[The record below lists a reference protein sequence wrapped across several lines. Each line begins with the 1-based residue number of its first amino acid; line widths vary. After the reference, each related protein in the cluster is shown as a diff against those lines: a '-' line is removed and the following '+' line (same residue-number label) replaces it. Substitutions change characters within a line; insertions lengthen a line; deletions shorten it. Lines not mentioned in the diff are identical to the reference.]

1 MPPMIPKL
9 LRANVALL
17 ICASLALSGC
27 GSMPPYSALFDT
39 SPEAEGTGIVGVGLV
54 RAAVIIAK
62 YQATE
67 RQRQVAT
74 QRARAVTR
82 KLEARAQ
89 PAERPVA
96 KKRAPIAKKSAPISK
111 KSAPVAKTSRP
122 AKTRIAAEEPSPSPV
137 EKPAASRKVPPLI
150 PEKPAVEEEEP
161 APEPPPVKRQAAK
174 KKLPRY
180 IAVDT
185 VPDARSKGSRSVMIW
200 DTQAEAIVGNNV
212 YDVATPPRMLE
223 TVKFETYS
231 AEYVGS
237 GGL

>member
-1 MPPMIPKL
+1 ML
-9 LRANVALL
+9 LRASAALL
-17 ICASLALSGC
+17 TCAVLALAGC
-27 GSMPPYSALFDT
+27 SNMPPYSALFDT

-54 RAAVIIAK
+54 RAMVIIAK
-62 YQATE
+62 YQATD

-74 QRARAVTR
+74 QRARAATR
-82 KLEARAQ
+82 KLVARAEST
-89 PAERPVA
+89 ERPVA
-96 KKRAPIAKKSAPISK
+96 KKRAPIEKKSVPKAQ
-111 KSAPVAKTSRP
+111 AKATKP
-122 AKTRIAAEEPSPSPV
+122 PKTRVAAVEPPTSPREKAATPKAPARVAETPVVPEEGAVQEEAPV
-137 EKPAASRKVPPLI
+137 EK
-150 PEKPAVEEEEP
+150 KPV
-161 APEPPPVKRQAAK
+161 K

-185 VPDARSKGSRSVMIW
+185 EPDARSKGSKSVMIW

-237 GGL
+237 AGL

>member
-1 MPPMIPKL
+1 ML
-9 LRANVALL
+9 LRANAALL
-17 ICASLALSGC
+17 TCAALAFAGC
-27 GSMPPYSALFDT
+27 SNMPPYSALFDT

-54 RAAVIIAK
+54 RAVVIIAK

-74 QRARAVTR
+74 QRGRAASRKLIARA
-82 KLEARAQ
+82 EA
-89 PAERPVA
+89 AERPVP
-96 KKRAPIAKKSAPISK
+96 KKRAPIAKKTVPKAQAKAAKPVKTRVAAIDEPTSSREKAEPRKTQPIVVETPAEPEE
-111 KSAPVAKTSRP
+111 APVQGEA
-122 AKTRIAAEEPSPSPV
+122 PV
-137 EKPAASRKVPPLI
+137 EK
-150 PEKPAVEEEEP
+150 KPV
-161 APEPPPVKRQAAK
+161 K

-185 VPDARSKGSRSVMIW
+185 EPDARSKGSKSVMIW

-237 GGL
+237 AGL

>member
-17 ICASLALSGC
+17 ICASLAFSGC

-54 RAAVIIAK
+54 RAVVIIAK

-82 KLEARAQ
+82 KLQARA
-89 PAERPVA
+89 EPVV
-96 KKRAPIAKKSAPISK
+96 KKRAPISMKSAPK
-111 KSAPVAKTSRP
+111 AQAKTAKP
-122 AKTRIAAEEPSPSPV
+122 AKTRIAAEEPSPSPR
-137 EKPAASRKVPPLI
+137 EEPAAPRKAPPIVPMT
-150 PEKPAVEEEEP
+150 PAVEEEEP
-161 APEPPPVKRQAAK
+161 APEPPPVKKQAAK
-174 KKLPRY
+174 KRLPRY

-185 VPDARSKGSRSVMIW
+185 EPDARSKGGRSVMIW

-231 AEYVGS
+231 AEYVGT
-237 GGL
+237 GL